1 MLSGGG
7 EGCAGLVVLGDGGV
21 GRVGWQVLGE
31 ARGGG
36 CVGQW
41 AGWRWVG
48 GDAGRVGWQVL
59 GEGCRGVGRRAG
71 CRVGRT
77 K

>member
-1 MLSGGG
+1 MEAGRGT
-7 EGCAGLVVLGDGGV
+7 GLVVLGDGGV

-36 CVGQW
+36 GVGRW

-48 GDAGRVGWQVL
+48 GDAGLVGWLMLDGMRIV
-59 GEGCRGVGRRAG
+59 GV
-71 CRVGRT
+71 
-77 K
+77 